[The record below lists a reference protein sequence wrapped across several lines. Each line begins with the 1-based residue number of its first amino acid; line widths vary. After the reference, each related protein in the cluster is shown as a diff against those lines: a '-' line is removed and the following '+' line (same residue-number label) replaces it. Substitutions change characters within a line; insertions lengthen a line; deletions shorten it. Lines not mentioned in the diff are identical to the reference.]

1 MKKWIWLMLLVL
13 MAVAVVSSRGS
24 TFFEQRPSPEI
35 VESIPVETPQPHPEL
50 KEVDSAPQVSA
61 DRHIQKLN
69 FQRYTT
75 QERSH
80 TRSYIT
86 TELTKLC

>member
-1 MKKWIWLMLLVL
+1 MLLVL
-13 MAVAVVSSRGS
+13 MGVAVVGSRGS

-61 DRHIQKLN
+61 DRLLTHIQKLN

-86 TELTKLC
+86 TEITKLC